1 MTETLDRVPA
11 HLRKYVV
18 EQDYERY
25 TAVDQA
31 VWRFVLLQM
40 YAKLQRT
47 AHPAYAHGLNATG
60 ISVEKVPALSE
71 MDECLSRFGWGAIG
85 VDGFI
90 PPRAFTE
97 FQALGILPICAEIR
111 SADHLVYTPAPDI
124 IHEAAGHA
132 PILVD
137 PKYAAYLERI
147 GEVGAKAFSVP
158 EDNAVYDAIFTL
170 SEVKERPGASQN
182 EIRAAERRLEQA
194 ERQVNTVSE
203 ATRVSRLYWWTAEYG
218 LIGTP
223 NDYKLYGAGLLSSL
237 GESHS
242 CHHPSV
248 KKLPLTADCI
258 HVSYDITRTQPQ
270 LFVAEDFD
278 HLGDVLTEV
287 EASLAAQRGGR
298 SALLEAA
305 KSAEL
310 CTLMLD
316 NSLSVIGSV
325 SQAVTPASDQLMLA
339 SFHGR
344 TALSGSGPLIELAPE
359 ALWVLMGAD
368 AGGCSLAGYSDSTR
382 QLDLGEPLALADD
395 LTLFAKPTGT
405 RWLDNQQGYCCE
417 QLVLRRGDTVLATAE
432 RALLLFAGRLLGA
445 RAGAADSNYYE
456 ATGFSHERAPKPRT
470 FPASE
475 QAMIELYKRALAA
488 HASPSTSDMVDS
500 FERIHEVLGR
510 DFEHDW
516 LLRWNMLE
524 SLVKRQHR
532 GPLADRLAEELT
544 QLEAH
549 YEGKQPIASGLA
561 YLDSVWNKPPDS

>member
-1 MTETLDRVPA
+1 
-11 HLRKYVV
+11 
-18 EQDYERY
+18 
-25 TAVDQA
+25 
-31 VWRFVLLQM
+31 
-40 YAKLQRT
+40 
-47 AHPAYAHGLNATG
+47 
-60 ISVEKVPALSE
+60 
-71 MDECLSRFGWGAIG
+71 
-85 VDGFI
+85 
-90 PPRAFTE
+90 
-97 FQALGILPICAEIR
+97 
-111 SADHLVYTPAPDI
+111 
-124 IHEAAGHA
+124 

-137 PKYAAYLERI
+137 PKYAAYLKRI

-258 HVSYDITRTQPQ
+258 HVSYDITRAQPQ

-287 EASLAAQRGGR
+287 GASLAARRGGR

-339 SFHGR
+339 IFHGR
-344 TALSGSGPLIELAPE
+344 TALSGSGPLIELAPA
-359 ALWVLMGAD
+359 ALWVLMGGD
-368 AGGCSLAGYSDSTR
+368 PGGCSLAGYSDSTR

-445 RAGAADSNYYE
+445 RAGAADS
-456 ATGFSHERAPKPRT
+456 
-470 FPASE
+470 
-475 QAMIELYKRALAA
+475 
-488 HASPSTSDMVDS
+488 
-500 FERIHEVLGR
+500 
-510 DFEHDW
+510 
-516 LLRWNMLE
+516 
-524 SLVKRQHR
+524 
-532 GPLADRLAEELT
+532 
-544 QLEAH
+544 
-549 YEGKQPIASGLA
+549 
-561 YLDSVWNKPPDS
+561 